1 WLARYPARR
10 QIRRVAFGDF
20 GEFGA
25 VGTHRS
31 QVCKAVRM
39 KHRTN
44 HQILPRAG
52 TRTGK
57 PAVRTMEEARLHL
70 AGILESEESRD
81 LIRFQRIQQLTRLPA
96 SGKSGNSNPHPACIA
111 ILRAP
116 EHSSGHEL
124 SAGPLRLPSM
134 PLLKLERPF
143 AHVPSES

>member
-1 WLARYPARR
+1 
-10 QIRRVAFGDF
+10 
-20 GEFGA
+20 
-25 VGTHRS
+25 
-31 QVCKAVRM
+31 CKAVRM

-57 PAVRTMEEARLHL
+57 PTVRTIKEALLHL

-96 SGKSGNSNPHPACIA
+96 SGKSDNSNPHPACIA

-143 AHVPSES
+143 AHVPSESALHRPQRKITDLKVDFALGQIGETNWHLDCLP